1 MVVLACLGMF
11 ISIANSVGLKQLK
24 NAIEDIQ
31 KDIDETVEDK
41 SVARLRL
48 AVNSR
53 RLWNSKTRGIKEDVA
68 NVVDDLLREAIR
80 NRASGIKQEILKLE
94 GIKREK
100 TNGYKDN
107 VGDVIIQKTD
117 DEDYE
122 GSGGLFGHYNQY

>member
-1 MVVLACLGMF
+1 MVLACLGMF
-11 ISIANSVGLKQLK
+11 ISIENSVGLKQLK

-53 RLWNSKTRGIKEDVA
+53 RLWNSQTQGIKEDLA
-68 NVVDDLLREAIR
+68 NVVDDLLKEAIR
-80 NRASGIKQEILKLE
+80 NRASGIKQEILKWE
-94 GIKREK
+94 GMAS
-100 TNGYKDN
+100 GLKDN
-107 VGDVIIQKTD
+107 VGDVITQKTD

-122 GSGGLFGHYNQY
+122 GSGGLFDHYNQY